1 MTCDYTSVASV
12 TFSGDEIVSCVNI
25 TMTDFPII
33 LIIGKLPEDHVV
45 AGNSKATVYGMSEK
59 IYTLTQRRSEA
70 YADAHGIPSTY
81 VYTMMSW
88 LREFWSGSG
97 RPLKCLRTLP
107 LQFSK
112 SLDG

>member
-1 MTCDYTSVASV
+1 MTKTIALNQSDQSLIGAAGYIGFLTS
-12 TFSGDEIVSCVNI
+12 C
-25 TMTDFPII
+25 MT
-33 LIIGKLPEDHVV
+33 GT
-45 AGNSKATVYGMSEK
+45 G
-59 IYTLTQRRSEA
+59 QRRSEA

-88 LREFWSGSG
+88 LREEPMAEHVAVEFWSGSG

-107 LQFSK
+107 LQFLK